1 MAATQ
6 QSRSRSS
13 AAAAKAPACSEVVD
27 EEHGRR
33 RQGGGAQEEAE
44 NKPELRRGP
53 WTVDEDLTLVNY
65 IADNGEGR
73 WNNLARAAGNYR
85 ARRPASMHHL
95 SSYLSIRRTIG
106 STDD

>member
-1 MAATQ
+1 MAST

-13 AAAAKAPACSEVVD
+13 AAAAKAAACSEVVD
-27 EEHGRR
+27 EEHGGHRR
-33 RQGGGAQEEAE
+33 QQGGGAQEEAE
-44 NKPELRRGP
+44 KKPELRRGP

-85 ARRPASMHHL
+85 ARRPA
-95 SSYLSIRRTIG
+95 II
-106 STDD
+106 

>member
-1 MAATQ
+1 
-6 QSRSRSS
+6 
-13 AAAAKAPACSEVVD
+13 
-27 EEHGRR
+27 
-33 RQGGGAQEEAE
+33 
-44 NKPELRRGP
+44 
-53 WTVDEDLTLVNY
+53 VDEDLTLVNY

-85 ARRPASMHHL
+85 ARRPANMHHL

>member
-1 MAATQ
+1 MAST

-13 AAAAKAPACSEVVD
+13 AAAAKAAACSEVVD

-33 RQGGGAQEEAE
+33 RQGGAQEETE

-53 WTVDEDLTLVNY
+53 WTVDEDFTLVNY

-73 WNNLARAAGNYR
+73 WNNLARAAGMY
-85 ARRPASMHHL
+85 
-95 SSYLSIRRTIG
+95 Y
-106 STDD
+106 